1 MSLRTFNA
9 GLATLSL
16 AACGVGESPEPEG
29 DTVECAIGEGA
40 DFASDCTLEWIG
52 EAGKSEFLIHH
63 PEGGFRRFAV
73 NENASGVTAVDG
85 AEETVM
91 VDGVPTGLWQFS
103 VSGDTYRMPIPA
115 PSGV

>member
-1 MSLRTFNA
+1 MYLRIFSA
-9 GLATLSL
+9 GIAVLSL
-16 AACGVGESPEPEG
+16 AACGVGESPQPEG

-40 DFASDCTLEWIG
+40 AFASDCTLEWLG
-52 EAGKSEFLIHH
+52 GAGGSEFLIHH

-73 NENASGVTAVDG
+73 NEDASGVTALDG

-91 VDGVPTGLWQFS
+91 VDAPAQDQWQFT
-103 VSGDTYRMPIPA
+103 VSGDQYRMPVPA